1 VTYYTQSFCSYLER
15 AVVVSETR
23 KV

>member
-1 VTYYTQSFCSYLER
+1 VTYYTQSSCSYLER